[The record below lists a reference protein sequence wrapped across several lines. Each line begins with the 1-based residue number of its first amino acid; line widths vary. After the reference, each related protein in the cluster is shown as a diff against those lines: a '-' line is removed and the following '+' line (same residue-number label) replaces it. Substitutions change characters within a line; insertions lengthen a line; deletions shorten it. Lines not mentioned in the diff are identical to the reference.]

1 MSDYIYLFL
10 IILAL
15 ISVLMRADFVLTLIY
30 LLLGVLIVGRWW
42 SQRALAGLVVRREF
56 NRRIFLGEKIR
67 VQLEIENKS
76 ALPAVWVQLTD
87 SFSVRLAVPG
97 FFQRVVSIGGKG
109 DARFEYTLEGRRR
122 GYYTIGPLRLYSG
135 DLFGVGAIQQRMVE
149 EDHLTVY
156 PKIIPLN
163 QVVLPSRSPMG
174 TLRHHQPIFEDPTR
188 IMGKRNYVAGDSL
201 RRVDWKSTAA
211 TGRLQV
217 KLYEPS
223 IALETV
229 ILLNMH
235 QPDYLFRTRVD
246 ASELGIVVAAS
257 LANWIVGRRQS
268 VGLLTNGIDP
278 SNEGQPPQPVPPR
291 RGRGH
296 LMRVLD
302 VLARVQLG
310 ETFPLVQ
317 LLRRETVN
325 LSWGTTLILITPRT
339 DEELF
344 DALFHAR
351 RAGLNTVLIPCGL
364 IADIHTMRRRA
375 EHFGFPFFP
384 IFDEDELDIWRK

>member
-30 LLLGVLIVGRWW
+30 LLLGVIIIGRWW
-42 SQRALAGLVVRREF
+42 SQRALQALKIRRDF
-56 NRRIFLGEKIR
+56 NQRIFLGEKIR
-67 VQLEIENKS
+67 VLLEIENPS
-76 ALPAVWVQLTD
+76 LLPAVWLQITD
-87 SFSVRLAVPG
+87 SFSVTLATPG
-97 FFQRVVSIGGKG
+97 FFQRVTSVGPKSSV
-109 DARFEYTLEGRRR
+109 RFEYELEGRRR
-122 GYYTIGPLRLYSG
+122 GYYPIGPARLYSG
-135 DLFGVGAIQQRMVE
+135 DLFGVAAIQQRQLAV
-149 EDHLTVY
+149 DYLTVY
-156 PKIIPLN
+156 PRIIPLN
-163 QVVLPSRSPMG
+163 QLILPSRSPMG

-188 IMGKRNYVAGDSL
+188 IMGKRNYVSGDSL
-201 RRVDWKSTAA
+201 RRVDWKSTAS

-229 ILLNMH
+229 ILLNMY

-257 LANWIVGRRQS
+257 LANWITGRRQS

-278 SNEGQPPQPVPPR
+278 LNGDQTPMPVPPR
-291 RGRGH
+291 RGRAH

-310 ETFPLVQ
+310 ETYPLVQ

-325 LSWGTTLILITPRT
+325 LSWGTTLILITPQV

-344 DALFHAR
+344 DALFQAR
-351 RAGLNTVLIPCGL
+351 RAGLNMVLIPCGI
-364 IADIHTMRRRA
+364 IADIHSMRRRA
-375 EHFGFPFFP
+375 EQFGIPFFS
-384 IFDEDELDIWRK
+384 IFDEDDLDIWRR